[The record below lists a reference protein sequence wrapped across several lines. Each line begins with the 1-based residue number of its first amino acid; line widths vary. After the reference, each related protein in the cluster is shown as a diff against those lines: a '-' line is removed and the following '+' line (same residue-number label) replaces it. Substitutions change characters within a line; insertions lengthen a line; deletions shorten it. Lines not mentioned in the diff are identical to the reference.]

1 VTAPRLA
8 VIQHHPSRR
17 ELVRRLVDSL
27 EGFRVEIVESE
38 RRSPPSP
45 WATYR
50 RCLELACDLACDGYT
65 HATILQ
71 DDATV
76 CTAFAQELDTAVDAL
91 PDAVLV
97 LFLASSPRA
106 LADLAR
112 LARSLRADY
121 ARLPPSRLIPPTMF
135 LPAVAV
141 TWPMDAV
148 ADVLDW
154 QEKYAGVTRRSDDH
168 MLGRWAADEHRTTP
182 IAVTVPSLVQHP
194 DDVYSLVG
202 NGSGARGRNP
212 ARSALFFAG

>member
-1 VTAPRLA
+1 MSHRLA
-8 VIQHHPSRR
+8 IIQHHPTRR
-17 ELVRRLVDSL
+17 DLVRRLTGSL
-27 EGFRVEIVESE
+27 DGFRVEVVESE
-38 RRSPPSP
+38 RRNPPSP

-50 RCLELACDLACDGYT
+50 RCLERACELACDGYT
-65 HATILQ
+65 HATIIQ
-71 DDATV
+71 DDAIV
-76 CTAFAQELDTAVDAL
+76 CRAFAQELDAAIADL

-97 LFLASSPRA
+97 LFLASSPTS

-112 LARSLRADY
+112 SSRSLRADY
-121 ARLPPSRLIPPTMF
+121 AKLPPPRLIPPTMF

-141 TWPMDAV
+141 TWPMDAI

-168 MLGRWAADEHRTTP
+168 MLGRWAADEHRSAT

-202 NGSGARGRNP
+202 NGAGARGRNP
-212 ARSALFFAG
+212 SRSALFFAG